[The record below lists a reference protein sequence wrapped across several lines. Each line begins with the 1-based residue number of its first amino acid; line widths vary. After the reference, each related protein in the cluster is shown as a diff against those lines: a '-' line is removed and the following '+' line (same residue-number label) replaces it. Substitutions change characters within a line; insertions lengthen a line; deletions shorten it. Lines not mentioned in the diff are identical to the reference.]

1 MKLSK
6 KLKQKI
12 IQRCFKLP
20 RIKKYKFLSTC
31 KNISGEPILNQPLQ
45 ANGNGSIS
53 FGKNV
58 MIGYDPSPFLYST
71 YCYIEARN
79 TNSNITI
86 HDNTFIN
93 NNCAFIAEGDGIE
106 IHKNSLIG
114 LNCEITDSDFHNLD
128 PDLRLDATDIK
139 TAKVIIEENVFLGSN
154 VKILKG
160 VRIGKNSVIAN
171 GSIVTKDIPAN
182 VIAGGIPAK
191 KIKDL

>member
-1 MKLSK
+1 
-6 KLKQKI
+6 
-12 IQRCFKLP
+12 
-20 RIKKYKFLSTC
+20 
-31 KNISGEPILNQPLQ
+31 
-45 ANGNGSIS
+45 
-53 FGKNV
+53 